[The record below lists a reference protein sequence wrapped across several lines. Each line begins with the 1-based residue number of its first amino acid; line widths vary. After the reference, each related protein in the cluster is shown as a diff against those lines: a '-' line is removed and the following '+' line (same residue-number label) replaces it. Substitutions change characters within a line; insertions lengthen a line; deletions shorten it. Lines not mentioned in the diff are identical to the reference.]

1 MFAVDRRVCRAIYVN
16 RCLPSSMMKVIQT
29 VSYISV
35 ESSGPSYSV
44 PGLCRGLKANGVN
57 VELHTREPSSGADF
71 DYPLY
76 IYPNGRWGAF
86 LERSPAM
93 AAGLKKACRAA
104 DIIQANGVWML
115 PHAYPAWAKKGTG
128 CKLVTAPRGTF
139 AQWSLRRSWWKKKLS
154 GLVFQYAAL
163 RQTDM
168 WHATCEKEYEEIRTL
183 GYQQPVAIVPIG
195 MEVPE
200 IPPPSTLNMR
210 NTEGKK
216 IVFFGRLHKVKG
228 VDRLLLAWYR
238 VARDGWELV
247 IAGPDCGM
255 LEDLKGIVA
264 NMKLPNVSFV
274 GEINGLA
281 KYEFLAMADIYVL
294 PSDTENFGVT
304 VAEAL
309 ASGTPVIASQGTP
322 WRGLEREHCGHWV
335 PIGVEPLA
343 VALEEMMA
351 MSNAERAAMGVR
363 GREWIRRDFSWKG
376 IGAKM
381 KAAYEWLLGE
391 GEKPEW
397 VVVE

>member
-1 MFAVDRRVCRAIYVN
+1 
-16 RCLPSSMMKVIQT
+16 MKVIQT

-44 PGLCRGLKANGVN
+44 PGLCRGLKANGVD
-57 VELHTREPSSGADF
+57 VELHTREPSSGGCF
-71 DYPLY
+71 DYPVH

-93 AAGLKKACRAA
+93 ALGLSKACMTA
-104 DIIQANGVWML
+104 DIVQANGIWML
-115 PHAYPAWAKKGTG
+115 PHVYPAWAKKGTR

-139 AQWSLRRSWWKKKLS
+139 AQWSLRRSWWKKKLF
-154 GLVFQYAAL
+154 GFVFQYAAL

-168 WHATCEKEYEEIRTL
+168 WHATCEKEYDEIRAL
-183 GYQQPVAIVPIG
+183 GYRQPVAIVPIG
-195 MEVPE
+195 MDIPEVE
-200 IPPPSTLNMR
+200 VFNAEAQR
-210 NTEGKK
+210 YREAEVRRKRV
-216 IVFFGRLHKVKG
+216 VFFGRLHKVKG
-228 VDRLLLAWYR
+228 VDRLVRAWER

-247 IAGPDCGM
+247 IAGPDCGI
-255 LEDLKGIVA
+255 LEELKGIVTERR
-264 NMKLPNVSFV
+264 LPRVSFV
-274 GEINGLA
+274 GEINGHA
-281 KYEFLAMADIYVL
+281 KYEFLAGADIYVL

-322 WRGLEREHCGHWV
+322 WQGLEREKCGRWV

-343 VALEEMMA
+343 LVLKEL
-351 MSNAERAAMGVR
+351 MSMSDEERAVMGAR
-363 GREWIRRDFSWKG
+363 GREWIRRDFSWNG

-381 KAAYEWLLGE
+381 MAAYEWLLGK

-397 VVVE
+397 VKVY